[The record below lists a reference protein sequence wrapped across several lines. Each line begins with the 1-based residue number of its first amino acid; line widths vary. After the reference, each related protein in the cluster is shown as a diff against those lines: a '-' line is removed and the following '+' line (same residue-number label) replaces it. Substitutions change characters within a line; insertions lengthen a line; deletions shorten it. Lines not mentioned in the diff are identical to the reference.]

1 MNGLYAFDLAGFRF
15 INIDLHRA
23 WLDPLFTIFSYLGTG
38 GWTAA
43 VCLLFCLS
51 TNTRRYVLPLL
62 ISEAVGGILL
72 ADSLKLL
79 IQRDRPSN
87 LSFAI
92 RQEHWLTQ
100 SFPSGHTTTAF
111 SVAMMLLLLT
121 WGSKHRWMGISA
133 LPIAC
138 LVGLSRIYRGVHW
151 PTDVLAGVCF
161 GTIAACALYLLL
173 PKLGI
178 RTSFEE

>member
-1 MNGLYAFDLAGFRF
+1 MNGLHALDLAVFRS
-15 INIDLHRA
+15 INVDMHRA
-23 WLDPLFTIFSYLGTG
+23 WLDPFFAVFSYLGTG

-43 VCLLFCLS
+43 VCLLFILS
-51 TNTRRYVLPLL
+51 KNTRSFVVPLL
-62 ISEAVGGILL
+62 VSEAVGGFLL
-72 ADSLKLL
+72 ADTIKLL
-79 IQRDRPSN
+79 IPRDRPSN

-111 SVAMMLLLLT
+111 SVAVMLVLLT
-121 WGSKHRWMGISA
+121 WNGKLRWAGVTAI
-133 LPIAC
+133 PIAC

-151 PTDVLAGVCF
+151 PTDVLAGICF
-161 GTIAACALYLLL
+161 GTFTACALYLLL

-178 RTSFEE
+178 RTTQEF